1 VINQKLKKVG
11 PRERVAIALSTST
24 NRRAMQD
31 YERALRRR
39 KGPAACLWCGQEP
52 CGVLWTRPGDTEPG
66 GERCCDRC
74 SHEPVEG
81 WQHTHTAWAGGQSF
95 SVCALRMREGE
106 VVYLRRDGVVQF
118 LELRAPKPASALG
131 EDEETDVPVVAFL
144 GTEPDGASLHLAG
157 DGGNATTSL
166 WNNRRELDP
175 VWLPLRIQ
183 AAVARDEERKSRRHA
198 ERLAKEAEHDA
209 RINLL
214 IAEEEAAR
222 QKSIEKRAL
231 QHETRIVMDEVE
243 VDEFD
248 TAEEALEM
256 PVASSTPGSVPG
268 DRERVVRHIRGEG
281 TGGGRTLCG
290 REARDVATFE
300 GVEAAAAAE
309 ALDCCRHCGRCARPE
324 LYSPPEEP
332 PRRLTAD
339 ELKRPARPKATGGRL
354 QRSARQRRSRERQK
368 RAWARQEAKNR
379 LEVKRLERLARNQ
392 PANLVKDEGGDGSR

>member
-1 VINQKLKKVG
+1 MSGQKLKKVG

-24 NRRAMQD
+24 NRRAFENYQR
-31 YERALRRR
+31 ELRRK

-66 GERCCDRC
+66 GDRCCNQC

-118 LELRAPKPASALG
+118 VEMRAPKAASALG
-131 EDEETDVPVVAFL
+131 DDEETDVPVVAFL
-144 GTEPDGASLHLAG
+144 GKEPDGASLHLAG

-175 VWLPLRIQ
+175 VWLPLRMQ
-183 AAVARDEERKSRRHA
+183 AAVSRDEERKALRHA

-209 RINLL
+209 RINAL

-222 QKSIEKRAL
+222 QASIAKRAL
-231 QHETRIVMDEVE
+231 QHETRVVMDEIE
-243 VDEFD
+243 VDELD
-248 TAEEALEM
+248 TAEEAL
-256 PVASSTPGSVPG
+256 PLPAASVEPEAPEGE
-268 DRERVVRHIRGEG
+268 RERVVRHIRAEG
-281 TGGGRTLCG
+281 AADGRTLCG
-290 REARDVATFE
+290 REAREVATFE
-300 GVEAAAAAE
+300 GVQPAAAAE
-309 ALDCCRHCGRCARPE
+309 SSDCCRHCGRCARPE
-324 LYSPPEEP
+324 LYTPPEEP
-332 PRRLTAD
+332 PRRLTPD

-379 LEVKRLERLARNQ
+379 LEVKRLERLARAQ
-392 PANLVKDEGGDGSR
+392 PADLIKEPEE